1 MSALSLALLLAAA
14 AHPAPPK
21 APAFTLPVLLQAP
34 AGAPKSLAGL
44 KGKVVYLEFWA
55 TWCAPCVAGFPR
67 TNRLIEKFAGQPV
80 VFLAVTDED
89 PALIETWL
97 KTHESKAWIGVDPTR
112 ATLKA
117 YKNRSRPDG
126 FLIGKDGALLARVS
140 PEALTEEDLR
150 AALAGRFVARPA
162 FPPERAPSP
171 ARPEPLYEVAIL
183 PASEEWS
190 TMRGEGEL
198 EGKGMPFAAAL
209 AEIWD
214 VPSELV
220 MLEKPP
226 AQGFDFRLKT
236 KPEDFERGRERLKE
250 AVASTF
256 GLTLRAEPRET
267 DVLLLEL
274 LPGATAPAPAPAGGK
289 RGLMGY
295 GPGRLLGTATAAEFA
310 RALYNASDRPVLDA
324 TGYKEA
330 FALDLEWK
338 RGDAAARDQALA
350 GAGLRLSPARRRI
363 DFYVAVPAA
372 SR

>member
-1 MSALSLALLLAAA
+1 MSALSLALLLSVAAQ
-14 AHPAPPK
+14 PAPPK

-34 AGAPKSLAGL
+34 AGAPKTLAGL

-89 PALIETWL
+89 PAMVETWL
-97 KTHESKAWIGVDPTR
+97 KTHESKAWIGVDPG
-112 ATLKA
+112 KA
-117 YKNRSRPDG
+117 VFAAYRNRSRPDG
-126 FLIGKDGALLARVS
+126 FLIGKDGTLLARLS

-162 FPPERAPSP
+162 FRPEPAPSP
-171 ARPEPLYEVAIL
+171 RREALYEVAIL
-183 PASEEWS
+183 PRSGEWS
-190 TMRGEGEL
+190 SMRGDGEL

-220 MLEKPP
+220 VVEKPP
-226 AQGFDFRLKT
+226 VDGFDFRLKT
-236 KPEDFERGRERLKE
+236 KPEDFERGRERLKD
-250 AVASTF
+250 AVAAAF
-256 GLTLRAEPRET
+256 GLTLRADPRET

-274 LPGATAPAPAPAGGK
+274 LPGAKAPAAAPAGGK

-310 RALYNASDRPVLDA
+310 RALYNASDLPVLDA
-324 TGYKEA
+324 TGLKDA

-350 GAGLRLSPARRRI
+350 SAGLRLSRARRRI
-363 DFYVAVPAA
+363 DYYVAAPAA
-372 SR
+372 AR